1 MRRLSSVRSI
11 APDALE
17 RTVQVALV
25 EYLRMVLPREWMTF
39 AIKNEYGGVKAK
51 GNSPQEQG
59 KRARFFAKRKAEG
72 VVTGWPDL
80 GIVSPGGVVYW
91 VETKR
96 PKGGVLST
104 AQQDVHQHMTTYGI
118 RVGVANSIES
128 LRGLCQEWGL
138 PLREA
143 EGQPVELARVRKAPK
158 RNGLP
163 ADEVLF

>member
-11 APDALE
+11 APDAKE

-25 EYLRMVLPREWMTF
+25 EYLRMVLPREWMIF
-39 AIKNEYGGVKAK
+39 AIKNEYGGVRSKDK
-51 GNSPQEQG
+51 GAI
-59 KRARFFAKRKAEG
+59 ARFFAKRKAEG

-96 PKGGVLST
+96 PVGGVLSS

-143 EGQPVELARVRKAPK
+143 EGQPVESARVRKAPQ
-158 RNGLP
+158 RNRLP
-163 ADEVLF
+163 ADEVPF